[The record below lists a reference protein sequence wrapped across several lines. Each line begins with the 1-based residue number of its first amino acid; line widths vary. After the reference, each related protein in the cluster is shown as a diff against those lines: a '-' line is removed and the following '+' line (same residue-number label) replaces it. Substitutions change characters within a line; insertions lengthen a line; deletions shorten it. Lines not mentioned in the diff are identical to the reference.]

1 MPFSISEFFEFTKY
15 YLPQAYAIAAGIM
28 LIIWLISQANIT
40 EQTKKH
46 AINFFG
52 VLFLAG
58 FLLSFSLASLNSA
71 AIFMPEFDINLR
83 VLISK
88 WYLISLVHFYITAM
102 FIVVITPKTKLSTI
116 AILLFVIVVP
126 VVFVLHFYDF
136 FQLSQIALSQ

>member
-1 MPFSISEFFEFTKY
+1 MPFNISEFFEFTKY
-15 YLPQAYAIAAGIM
+15 YLPQAYAIAAGII

-58 FLLSFSLASLNSA
+58 FLHSFSLASLNSA

-102 FIVVITPKTKLSTI
+102 FIVVLTPKTKLSTI

>member
-1 MPFSISEFFEFTKY
+1 MPFNISEFFEFVKY
-15 YLPQAYAIAAGIM
+15 YLPQTYTIAAGII
-28 LIIWLISQANIT
+28 LIIWLISKASIS
-40 EQTKKH
+40 EQTKKY

-58 FLLSFSLASLNSA
+58 FLLSLSLASLSSA
-71 AIFMPEFDINLR
+71 ATFMPKFDLNLR

-88 WYLISLVHFYITAM
+88 CYLISLVDFYITAM
-102 FIVVITPKTKLSTI
+102 FIVLLTPKTKLSTI
-116 AILLFVIVVP
+116 AILLFVILVP

>member
-1 MPFSISEFFEFTKY
+1 MPFNISEFFEFVKY
-15 YLPQAYAIAAGIM
+15 FLPQAYIIAAGII

-88 WYLISLVHFYITAM
+88 WYLISLVDFYITAM
-102 FIVVITPKTKLSTI
+102 FIVLLTPKTKLSTI
-116 AILLFVIVVP
+116 AILLFVILVP